1 MYDPRLLT
9 TLATVLRTGTLER
22 AATELGITPP
32 AVSQRL
38 RSLEERAGAQLVRR
52 GPPARGT
59 AMGLRLA
66 RHADDLAMLDQQL
79 VRDLTPDLTPGAV
92 PLRLAVNA
100 DSLATW
106 ALPALAEVPDLLF
119 DLIIDDQDHSA
130 DWLRRGEVAGAIT
143 AHVPALP
150 GCRATPLGALDYVA
164 VCSPAFY
171 ARYFAAGLTPET
183 LAQAPMMRFDR
194 KDRLQDRWLEAATG
208 QGDLR
213 PPAHALPSSTAFVE
227 AAQLGLGWGMNPVA
241 LVEGPL
247 AEGALVELRVGVRIA
262 TPLVWQVPRSLASAL
277 KPLTASLRRH
287 ARAKLASL

>member
-22 AATELGITPP
+22 AAAELGISPP

-38 RSLEERAGAQLVRR
+38 RALEERAGAQLVRR

-59 AMGLRLA
+59 PMGLRLA
-66 RHADDLAMLDQQL
+66 RHADDLALLDQQL
-79 VRDLTPDLTPGAV
+79 VRDLAPDLTPGPV

-106 ALPALAEVPDLLF
+106 VLPALAEVPDLLF
-119 DLIIDDQDHSA
+119 DLVIDDQDHSA

-143 AHVPALP
+143 AHLPALP
-150 GCRATPLGALDYVA
+150 GCRATSLGALDYAA

-171 ARYFAAGLTPET
+171 ARHFAAGVSPET
-183 LAQAPMMRFDR
+183 LAQAPMMRFDH

-208 QGDLR
+208 RRDLR

-227 AAQLGLGWGMNPVA
+227 AARLGLGWGMNPAA
-241 LVEGPL
+241 LVEAPL
-247 AEGALVELRVGVRIA
+247 AEGALVELRAGLRVE

-277 KPLTASLRRH
+277 APLTASLRRH
-287 ARAKLASL
+287 AGAKLAPL